1 MVIIMSSL
9 KIKTTSFTQEE
20 LDKIFNN
27 IKSSKC
33 NILYTN
39 CIGKVKINNNYYL
52 SKQFDNYFYSPEN
65 DMIILIERDLIK
77 TNQDVRTYLNN
88 KNISF
93 NEVRFIDLEDDYIIN
108 NIPNITIVREKQML
122 EEAIKDSKEKRYDS
136 CTFYPQIDS
145 ELSIEYPNNTNTKLD
160 RTTLK
165 GLIIFP
171 DKYIFM
177 VNELAPKNLSMNT
190 VAGILINENLN
201 VNVIQ
206 EKFPQ
211 ELLKEEKGSKIL
223 CKKI

>member
-1 MVIIMSSL
+1 MSNF
-9 KIKTTSFTQEE
+9 KIKTVNFNQEE
-20 LDKIFNN
+20 LDKVFNN

-33 NILYTN
+33 NVLYTN
-39 CIGKVKINNNYYL
+39 CIGRIKINDSYYL
-52 SKQFDNYFYSPEN
+52 AKQFDNYFYSPEN
-65 DMIILIERDLIK
+65 GMVILIERDFVK
-77 TNQDVRTYLNN
+77 TNQDVRAYLNN
-88 KNISF
+88 KNISYS
-93 NEVRFIDLEDDYIIN
+93 EVRFTDLEDEIIKN
-108 NIPNITIVREKQML
+108 DIPNITIVKEKQML
-122 EEAIKDSKEKRYDS
+122 EEAIKDSKVKGYDS

-145 ELSIEYPNNTNTKLD
+145 ELSIKYPDSTNTKLEQ
-160 RTTLK
+160 TNLK

-177 VNELAPKNLSMNT
+177 VNDFAPQTLGMNT

-211 ELLKEEKGSKIL
+211 ELLKEEKGSKVL